1 MHFITFI
8 GKLNKYRIEFLLGVC
23 SILSGVLVIVT
34 VFGQKNTDNKGVA
47 KQESIVEASTSVNLK
62 SNRDKEKIFVEISG
76 AVYKPGVYEVEE
88 NTRLYDLLEK
98 AEGLNKQADK
108 AFFYRNYN
116 QARALKDGEKVHAPS
131 LEEVASG
138 AFVEQPLIIFTN
150 DAVIA
155 GSGASSATTIKTSD
169 EKGPINLNTSKASEL
184 EELPGVG
191 VVTAENIIAGRPYE
205 AIQDLRTKNI
215 VSESLFKK
223 IEASLS
229 L

>member
-1 MHFITFI
+1 M
-8 GKLNKYRIEFLLGVC
+8 
-23 SILSGVLVIVT
+23 SGTLIVVT
-34 VFGQKNTDNKGVA
+34 VFAQKAQDKKFVPGGQVVEINEALESKSSANQKN
-47 KQESIVEASTSVNLK
+47 
-62 SNRDKEKIFVEISG
+62 IFIEISG
-76 AVYKPGVYEVEE
+76 AVYKPGVYELGDGS
-88 NTRLYDLLEK
+88 RLYDLLER

-138 AFVEQPLIIFTN
+138 AFIEQPLIIFTN
-150 DAVIA
+150 DIA
-155 GSGASSATTIKTSD
+155 LAGNGASGMSTAKSAD
-169 EKGPINLNTSKASEL
+169 EKGLISLNDSQASEL

-191 VVTAENIIAGRPYE
+191 AVTAEKIVAGRPYTT
-205 AIQDLRTKNI
+205 IQDLRTKNI
-215 VSESLFKK
+215 VSESLFTK